1 MTPTSH
7 YAASATPQSAWL
19 TLGAAPPIAG
29 RPGGAPANGTATTG
43 APATPA
49 GAQGAPPTSPFG
61 GQMFMILIAVLGF
74 MIVMSMMTG
83 RRERKKREQMLSSIA
98 RHDRVQTVGGVI
110 GTVVEVRD
118 DEIVLKVDESTNTRI
133 HFARSAVQ
141 NVLKKGRESRE
152 SKAEEPAEAGAE
164 S

>member
-1 MTPTSH
+1 
-7 YAASATPQSAWL
+7 
-19 TLGAAPPIAG
+19 
-29 RPGGAPANGTATTG
+29 
-43 APATPA
+43 
-49 GAQGAPPTSPFG
+49 
-61 GQMFMILIAVLGF
+61 MFMILIAVLGF